1 MEKTAML
8 AGKTA
13 LVTGA
18 SSGLGRQFAKLLAG
32 QGARVAIAARRGD
45 LLAELVAEIEDA
57 GGVAAAFSFDALD
70 PAAPDRLIEAIG
82 AGPGT
87 PDILINNAGISL
99 PARAHKA
106 SLDQFEQTMAVNVRA
121 PWRLSQ
127 LCAAQWI
134 EAGSEG
140 VIVNVAS
147 MLSTRV
153 AKGVS
158 LYTMSKAAIRH
169 MTAGHALEW
178 AKHGIRVNALCPGY
192 IRTSINEAFWESD
205 QGRAELARL
214 PRPRVGNPEDL
225 DSALLFLVDPKSR
238 FVNGESVTVD
248 DAQSWAI

>member
-1 MEKTAML
+1 MEEAVML
-8 AGKTA
+8 SGKTA

-18 SSGLGRQFAKLLAG
+18 SSGLGWQFARVLAA
-32 QGARVAIAARRGD
+32 QGARVAVAARRVD
-45 LLAELVAEIEDA
+45 KLSALVEEIA
-57 GGVAAAFSFDALD
+57 RSGGEARAFSFDALD
-70 PAAPDRLIEAIG
+70 PAAPDQLIAAID
-82 AGPGT
+82 AALGT
-87 PDILINNAGISL
+87 PDILVNNAGISL

-127 LCAAQWI
+127 LCAGRWI
-134 EAGSEG
+134 DAGREG

-205 QGRAELARL
+205 QGRAELGRL
-214 PRPRVGNPEDL
+214 PRPRTGIPSDL
-225 DSALLFLVDPKSR
+225 DSALLFLVDPRSR